1 MRSEVN
7 NMDWMLMLLQ
17 CVPHYIP
24 RIVGPVQP
32 RIWSPVCGRARR
44 MLGLQ
49 CVAHPIPCPPH
60 PPPYQTF

>member
-7 NMDWMLMLLQ
+7 MEWMLMLLRRI
-17 CVPHYIP
+17 PHYIP

-32 RIWSPVCGRARR
+32 RMWSAVCGRARR

-49 CVAHPIPCPPH
+49 WRIPCPPH
-60 PPPYQTF
+60 PPPNQPYQPRS